1 MVELYEN
8 IKKRR
13 MELGMTQTEL
23 ANKVGYSD
31 KGMISKVE
39 NGKVDIPQSQILKF
53 AKALDT
59 TPGYLMGWSDETS
72 ILVEP
77 KEPQGDR
84 EEAHLIEYAKRLY
97 ELYQK
102 ASPEIQKAVDVL
114 LKADQQP

>member
-39 NGKVDIPQSQILKF
+39 NSKVDIPQSQILKF

-59 TPGYLMGWSDETS
+59 TPGCLMGWTDETS
-72 ILVEP
+72 IFIEP
-77 KEPQGDR
+77 QEPQGDR
-84 EEAHLIEYAKRLY
+84 EEALNEYAKRLY
-97 ELYQK
+97 EHYQK